1 MWSIFIAIFGGLYW
15 AIKIGSDRSKSRIAD
30 ERISRRMAVQ
40 DRWREQVYDYNI
52 ETRLCVYPG
61 DKDFQRKCDS
71 AISFI
76 RTLPGLVDAN
86 FDFRSRKQS
95 PYYVSRMILLIQMVR
110 FGKLPSECVSEL
122 GNYLEL
128 SLDTRPSKAAR
139 IAFGKWVELYL
150 QTHGVAHA
158 NLYYTHKNNASF
170 VWEPFVKD
178 FDTATHISD
187 PDLES
192 QMIG

>member
-1 MWSIFIAIFGGLYW
+1 MWAIFIAIFGAIYW
-15 AIKIGSDRSKSRIAD
+15 AAIIGSDRAKSRIAD
-30 ERISRRMAVQ
+30 ERINRRMAMQ
-40 DRWREQVYDYNI
+40 DRWREQVYDYNL

-61 DKDFQRKCDS
+61 DNDFQQKCDI

-76 RTLPGLVDAN
+76 RTLPGLSDAN
-86 FDFRSRKQS
+86 FDFYSRKQS
-95 PYYVSRMILLIQMVR
+95 RYYVSRMILYIQMMKL
-110 FGKLPSECVSEL
+110 GKLPSDCIREL

-128 SLDTRPSKAAR
+128 SIDTTPSKAAR

-170 VWEPFVKD
+170 EWEPFVKD